1 MKKTWIAV
9 CVLAASHISI
19 NAYAEEK
26 PDAISLTIY
35 SKATPGS
42 ISPDTYRPIAGQ
54 DRGYG
59 IGMSVPGYAV
69 VRQERAITLEKERS
83 VVSFPAVAA
92 YIDPTTV
99 SLTSLSYPKDT
110 HVVEQ
115 NYLFDL
121 VSRQALLEKYID
133 KSITVEY
140 SSGDSIE
147 TVEGTLLSTFGGL
160 IIRDSS
166 NKIHTLERY
175 DRIRFPELPGGLLT
189 KPTLLWD
196 IVTGHP
202 GKHDVRLTYQTSGIT
217 WWADYNITYSDGKN
231 ANSGVL
237 DLNSWVS
244 IINQSGASYNEA
256 KLKLMAGDVQRAAPA
271 PAPMMYKAMREDAMV
286 MAGAAAPG
294 FQEKAFFEYHL
305 YTLGRPATLP
315 DNSTKQLELF
325 PAAHGIQAKK
335 ELVFNANR
343 GSKVAVYLS
352 FKNSKEN
359 QLGVPLPSGRIR
371 VNKLDEAD
379 KSLEFIGEDI
389 IDHTAKDED
398 VRIKLGDA
406 FDVVGERKQTKY
418 NVDNDRKQ
426 IDEEIAITLRNRKDE
441 AVTVT
446 VEEALRPYATISIT
460 QSSHEYT
467 KKNASMIEFSVPL
480 KKGEEKTITYSANY
494 RW

>member
-1 MKKTWIAV
+1 MMKALRYTA
-9 CVLAASHISI
+9 CVLALTSVISH
-19 NAYAEEK
+19 AHAEEK
-26 PDAISLTIY
+26 PDAFSLTIY

-59 IGMSVPGYAV
+59 IGMSIPGYAV
-69 VRQERAITLEKERS
+69 VRQERSIMLEKERS
-83 VVSFPAVAA
+83 LISFPAVAA

-121 VSRQALLEKYID
+121 VSRSALLEKYID
-133 KSITVEY
+133 KPITVEY

-147 TVEGTLLSTFGGL
+147 TVDGTLLSTFGGL
-160 IIRDSS
+160 ILRDSS

-175 DRIRFPELPGGLLT
+175 DRIRFPELPGGLMT
-189 KPTLLWD
+189 KPTLMWD

-202 GKHDVRLTYQTSGIT
+202 GRHDVRLSYQTTGIT
-217 WWADYNITYSDGKN
+217 WWADYNVTYSDGKD

-244 IINQSGASYNEA
+244 IINQSGASYTDA
-256 KLKLMAGDVQRAAPA
+256 KLKLMAGDVQRAMPAAA
-271 PAPMMYKAMREDAMV
+271 PAPMMYKAMRADAM
-286 MAGAAAPG
+286 AEAAPG

-325 PAAHGIQAKK
+325 PAARGIQAKK
-335 ELVFNANR
+335 ELIYNANV
-343 GSKVAVYLS
+343 GNKVAVYLS
-352 FKNSKEN
+352 FKNTKEN

-398 VRIKLGDA
+398 IRIKLGNA

-441 AVTVT
+441 DVTVI
-446 VEEALRPYATISIT
+446 VEESLRPYATVNVT
-460 QSSHEYT
+460 QSSMPYT
-467 KKNASMIEFSVPL
+467 KKDAFTIQFAVPL